1 MNGRERV
8 FAALAGEAVDRR
20 PFTAMLSL
28 YGARLTRCHLPR
40 YYSVADAYLEGQG
53 AVLHAFQ
60 PDILFSSF
68 ALVAMAE
75 AFGSRVRYFDNQA
88 PNLLEPAAV
97 TPENLC
103 RLSVPDINSH
113 PRLLYIRETIRGL
126 KERYGRDVAVIGI
139 LLSPVDFPILL
150 MGVEKWLETVLFDP
164 AGTQRVLDV
173 TTPFFIRFANAMLQD
188 GADALALPL
197 AFLTPA
203 IVTRNMAES
212 FTLPVLREAF
222 QSVNGPILLHHV
234 GGPFLKFL
242 DLFCELPQV
251 VGVVMGVDDDLNE
264 ARRIVGPGKTLI
276 CGPHGPT
283 LDKKTPDQI
292 TRDCENILN
301 RQISEPCFM
310 IATTGAD
317 VAFNTPVSHILAIQ
331 SSVEQFPYDE

>member
-8 FAALAGEAVDRR
+8 FAALNGEAVDRR

-28 YGARLTRCHLPR
+28 YGARLTGCSLPR
-40 YYSVADAYLEGQG
+40 YYSVSDAYVKGQG
-53 AVLHAFQ
+53 AVLHTFQ

-97 TPENLC
+97 TAERLC
-103 RLSVPDINSH
+103 RLSVPDIDSH
-113 PRLLYIRETIRGL
+113 PRLLYIRETILGL
-126 KERYGRDVAVIGI
+126 KQRYGRDAVVIGI

-150 MGVEKWLETVLFDP
+150 MGVEKWLETVFFDP
-164 AGTQRVLDV
+164 DGTQRILDI
-173 TTPFFIRFANAMLQD
+173 TIPFFIRLANAMLQD

-203 IVTRNMAES
+203 IVTRGMAES
-212 FTLPVLREAF
+212 FTLPVLREVF
-222 QSVNGPILLHHV
+222 KSVNGAILLHHV
-234 GGPFLKFL
+234 GGPFLNFL

-251 VGVVMGVDDDLNE
+251 VGVVMGIEDDLNE
-264 ARRIVGPGKTLI
+264 ARRTVGPGKTLI

-292 TRDCENILN
+292 MCDCEDIMN
-301 RQISEPCFM
+301 RQLSDPCFM
-310 IATTGAD
+310 IGTTGAD
-317 VAFNTPVSHILAIQ
+317 VAFNTPESHILAIK
-331 SSVEQFPYDE
+331 SAVEHFQYDK